1 MTKDSEVRG
10 VVNNKVAAGRSR
22 PSVALRDPSLQLC
35 AKFFGITTFQCMI
48 LSAAREFAARDGVTS
63 GALAVAVN
71 VDLSRVAAQARLLES
86 KGFCICR
93 APTKDPA
100 TLQINLTDV
109 VRDQFQKLDMWLAAM
124 AAVAGKTGGDVEL
137 EQLITCIIGDW

>member
-10 VVNNKVAAGRSR
+10 VVDNKAAGRSR
-22 PSVALRDPSLQLC
+22 PSVALRDPSLQLG

-48 LSAAREFAARDGVTS
+48 LSAAREFAAPDGVTS
-63 GALAVAVN
+63 GALAIAVN
-71 VDLSRVAAQARLLES
+71 ADPSRVAAQAGLLER

-93 APTKDPA
+93 VPTKDPA

-109 VRDQFQKLDMWLAAM
+109 VRDQFQKLDMWLATM
-124 AAVAGKTGGDVEL
+124 AAVASKTGGDVEL
-137 EQLITCIIGDW
+137 EQLISRMIALD